1 MKNAVDSYKSA
12 QNHIFELL
20 CKKPYSANR
29 NHVEKWFREVKYNG
43 KFIAKD
49 ADGQREATDS

>member
-49 ADGQREATDS
+49 ADGQKEAT